1 MVLMVISLFID
12 YFCNKSVLFLHKSE
26 GEKSGFCKK
35 NKAVILTAL
44 NTHDYRC
51 GLFFL
56 LAAV

>member
-1 MVLMVISLFID
+1 MVISLFID